1 MEEQREK
8 TSKNKR
14 AILSPPTHP
23 KKKERTD
30 RKKTQRTQCRG
41 GAIEIQAPV
50 GRGRASVGP
59 AAVQVVRE
67 RVSRRGRGGGGLGL
81 GVRRGL
87 LLLVLL
93 MLMLGGGGIGPGHRR
108 QRHRGGRR
116 IRCGRIR
123 RRRHRRGP
131 SAPHAAASDAPTGP
145 RAHGGQHAVAPERRH
160 GAVGQGE
167 GRGERGRDQRRIQGR
182 QVLARGQ
189 EIALVLTVVGA
200 AVVLLHRSRTDR
212 GGHASR
218 EEARVR
224 KRSFFFRKD
233 SERNSVSRTSSF
245 SRPRPLFCP
254 LLPLA
259 SSSSAGPANA
269 GREPSESRSR
279 ERARARVCERN
290 RHRVIINLQFHR
302 LFF

>member
-1 MEEQREK
+1 MTAIIMPLKQPESRLFRPLSLPDSHSRPPK
-8 TSKNKR
+8 TSHLEPRGEEEWKSSARRPRKTSAR
-14 AILSPPTHP
+14 ILSPPTPP
-23 KKKERTD
+23 KKKERKD

-59 AAVQVVRE
+59 AAVHVVRE

-131 SAPHAAASDAPTGP
+131 SAPHAAASDAPAGP

-167 GRGERGRDQRRIQGR
+167 GRGERGREQRRIAGT
-182 QVLARGQ
+182 AGP
-189 EIALVLTVVGA
+189 
-200 AVVLLHRSRTDR
+200 RSRA
-212 GGHASR
+212 G
-218 EEARVR
+218 
-224 KRSFFFRKD
+224 
-233 SERNSVSRTSSF
+233 N
-245 SRPRPLFCP
+245 
-254 LLPLA
+254 
-259 SSSSAGPANA
+259 SAGPDGGWSRCCPAA
-269 GREPSESRSR
+269 SEQDRPRRTCFEGRSACKKEKNSNFLSKG
-279 ERARARVCERN
+279 
-290 RHRVIINLQFHR
+290 F
-302 LFF
+302 